1 MPTTQGEG
9 RRSPSPAT
17 SQGALATHLPDLY
30 VFTISWGPP
39 PQVPGVSVSSGLGG
53 WFGNK
58 KPSTPPPPK
67 PWENLPEDKAYLRV
81 QVVNRGDRKF
91 DSANAKGPVEVW
103 VRIWKPAKAQSVTA
117 TDPEATS
124 FLWGGVM
131 KLDGLEGNTSR
142 EVGFV
147 VPRPP
152 GGWEMQCAAWVGC
165 SPTTGADQLR
175 LRIVA
180 RVDPSNKIEESDETN
195 NNFGWFL
202 QLRPD
207 IFY

>member
-1 MPTTQGEG
+1 M
-9 RRSPSPAT
+9 
-17 SQGALATHLPDLY
+17 
-30 VFTISWGPP
+30 
-39 PQVPGVSVSSGLGG
+39 QVI
-53 WFGNK
+53 
-58 KPSTPPPPK
+58 
-67 PWENLPEDKAYLRV
+67 
-81 QVVNRGDRKF
+81 NRGDRKF
-91 DSANAKGPVEVW
+91 GSANVEGPVEVW
-103 VRIWKPAKAQSVTA
+103 LRIWKPAKAQSFTA

-131 KLDGLEGNTSR
+131 KLDGLEAGTIR

-152 GGWEMQCAAWVGC
+152 GGWEMQCDAWSCGPKN
-165 SPTTGADQLR
+165 SADQLR

-202 QLRPD
+202 KLRPD
-207 IFY
+207 IFN